1 MYSSKLSVSLHILS
15 LVALEPCPITS
26 EYIASSIG
34 TNPALVRRLMS
45 SLKQA
50 GLLRTQTRL
59 GAQGLGRTPEAIRL
73 LDVFQAVEPV
83 TPLFDQH
90 LATNP
95 KCPVGAGINQILTSL
110 YSDLQQ
116 DLRHSLARVTLQD
129 VIQRFPASVRQ
140 AQTAPSTPGNSSSER
155 SNRMHIYLIGASGM
169 AGSAIYQEALRRGHK
184 VTAIVRDAARARETL
199 GVQADI
205 LPRDAFDLSRADLAD
220 ADVVIDAFSIPSAQA
235 YRQVDLA
242 AHLIALF
249 RETDQPRLLFI
260 LGAGSLFDAQDHL
273 YVETLKQLPEA
284 ASWIATPVAQVKE
297 LEFLRGVDN
306 VNWVGVSPSA
316 DFAPGPRHEPKVG
329 RDHLLRAADGTSHVT
344 TATLAVAVLNELEH
358 PSIKQDRF
366 TVSD

>member
-45 SLKQA
+45 SLKRA
-50 GLLRTQTRL
+50 GLLRTQTKL
-59 GAQGLGRTPEAIRL
+59 GAQGLGRPPEKIRM
-73 LDVFQAVEPV
+73 LDVFQAVEPE

-95 KCPVGAGINQILTSL
+95 QCPVGAGINQILASV

-116 DLRHSLARVTLQD
+116 DLRHSLARISLQD

-140 AQTAPSTPGNSSSER
+140 YQAAASTAGNSSAER
-155 SNRMHIYLIGASGM
+155 SNSMHIYLIGASGM
-169 AGSAIYQEALRRGHK
+169 AGSAIYQEALKRGHQ
-184 VTAIVRDAARARETL
+184 VTAIVRDEARARKTL
-199 GVQADI
+199 GEQADI
-205 LPRDAFDLSRADLAD
+205 LPRDAFDLSRADLAA
-220 ADVVIDAFSIPSAQA
+220 ADVVIDAFSAPPARA

-242 AHLIALF
+242 AHLVSLL
-249 RETDQPRLLFI
+249 RETERPRLLFI
-260 LGAGSLFDAQDHL
+260 LGAGSLLDQQERPF
-273 YVETLKQLPEA
+273 VETLKQLPEA
-284 ASWIATPVAQVKE
+284 ASWIATPEAQLKE
-297 LEFLRGVDN
+297 LAFLRGVDN

-316 DFAPGPRHEPKVG
+316 EFSPGPRHEPKVG
-329 RDHLLRAADGTSHVT
+329 RDHLLTAADGKSHVT
-344 TATLAVAVLNELEH
+344 NQTLAVAVLDELER
-358 PSIKQDRF
+358 PTIKQGRF